1 MQTQALIIIS
11 KRQDKI
17 TTYNK
22 DNKSYFK
29 IIWHF
34 ITENIIGK

>member
-11 KRQDKI
+11 KKRDKI
-17 TTYNK
+17 TTHNQ

-34 ITENIIGK
+34 ISQNIIGK